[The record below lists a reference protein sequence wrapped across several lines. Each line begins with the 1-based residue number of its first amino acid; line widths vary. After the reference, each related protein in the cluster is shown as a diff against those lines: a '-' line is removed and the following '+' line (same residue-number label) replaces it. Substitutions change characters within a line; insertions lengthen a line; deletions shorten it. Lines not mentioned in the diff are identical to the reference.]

1 MNSVIGTGKTM
12 DQAIENALLELNATQ
27 DQVTIK
33 VLSEGGLFK
42 KAKVEVTLDEKE
54 KEEPIVSFDE
64 DEVVEVKPVNKKGKK
79 QVVVDVDVKVDPK
92 VKVKE
97 PKVDVT
103 VNEQDGSTNV
113 KVKKT
118 KVDAKVNVET
128 NVKVKNAESKKAN
141 SGIDDK
147 TAEKVLSETILSLL
161 KFSKGE
167 NIEIGFT
174 FDDRTVF
181 VSVKGEKLGGV
192 IGSNGDTLNAIE
204 SFVNVVASKN
214 GINKRVRI
222 DIGGYKEERVN
233 KLVKLAEK
241 AYQIAVKNGKYKF
254 DPMPARDRRI
264 IHTALQ
270 NKEDVTTFSKGTEP
284 KRFVIIEKK

>member
-1 MNSVIGTGKTM
+1 MNSAIGTGKTI
-12 DQAIENALLELNATQ
+12 DQAIEDALNQLNATQ

-33 VLSEGGLFK
+33 VISEGGLFK
-42 KAKVEVTLDEKE
+42 KAKVEITLDEKE
-54 KEEPIVSFDE
+54 KTAPVVSFDE
-64 DEVVEVKPVNKKGKK
+64 EEVVEVKPINKKGKK
-79 QVVVDVDVKVDPK
+79 QVVVDVDVKVEPK

-97 PKVDVT
+97 PKVDVV
-103 VNEQDGSTNV
+103 VNEQNGTTDV

-128 NVKVKNAESKKAN
+128 KVKNVEGKKATP
-141 SGIDDK
+141 SVDDK

-167 NIEIGFT
+167 NIELGFT
-174 FDDRTVF
+174 FDDRTIY
-181 VSVKGEKLGGV
+181 VSVKGAKLGSV
-192 IGSNGDTLNAIE
+192 IGTNGETLNAIE
-204 SFVNVVASKN
+204 SFVNVVAGKN
-214 GINKRVRI
+214 GISKRVRI
-222 DIGGYKEERVN
+222 DIGGYKEERAN
-233 KLVKLAEK
+233 KLVRLAEK

-270 NKEDVTTFSKGTEP
+270 CKTDVTTFSKGTEP